1 MFLTIEKE
9 TYKAGDVIFEEGSHG
24 RAVHILHSGKVEISK
39 RVQDRKIIV
48 EILGPGAIF
57 GEMSFIDHSPRSAT
71 ATALEDTMLELVDK
85 DFLDKEFN
93 QIDSDFREIV
103 TNLVRRLR
111 KTTQRLVSLPRRGGK
126 RVSGKINI
134 SFKKADDFFR
144 AYVPNLGEGGLF
156 IQTTKNLP
164 VGSILD
170 LEFSLPGSNQ
180 EITTKGKVVWIR
192 PQDMST
198 EKMPP
203 GMGIQFIDMS
213 PNNNELLKNYLA
225 KFGSS

>member
-9 TYKAGDVIFEEGSHG
+9 NYKAGDVIFNEGSHG
-24 RAVHILHSGKVEISK
+24 IAVHILDSGKVEISK
-39 RVQDRKIIV
+39 RVQDRKIVV
-48 EILGPGAIF
+48 EILGPGDIF

-71 ATALEDTMLELVDK
+71 AIALEDTVLELVDK

-103 TNLVRRLR
+103 TTLVRRLR
-111 KTTQRLVSLPRRGGK
+111 KTTQSLVALPRRIGE
-126 RVSGKINI
+126 RISGKINI
-134 SFKKADDFFR
+134 TFKKASDFFK
-144 AYVPNLGEGGLF
+144 AYISNVGEGGIF
-156 IQTTKNLP
+156 IHTIKNLP
-164 VGSILD
+164 VGSLLD
-170 LEFSLPGSNQ
+170 LEFSLPDTNQ
-180 EITTKGKVVWIR
+180 SITTKGKVVWAR

-203 GMGIQFIDMS
+203 GMGIQFIDMN
-213 PNNNELLKNYLA
+213 PNDNQLLKNYIA